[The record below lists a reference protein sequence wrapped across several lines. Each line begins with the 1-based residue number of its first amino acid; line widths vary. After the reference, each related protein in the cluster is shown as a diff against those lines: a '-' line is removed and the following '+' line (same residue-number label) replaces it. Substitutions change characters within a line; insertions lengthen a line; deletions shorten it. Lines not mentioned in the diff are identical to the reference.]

1 MKKKLLAILGSVRF
15 WTTLVGAV
23 VYYLSTIGV
32 LTPALADT
40 ILGLL
45 GTSVVIRTVDK
56 FR

>member
-1 MKKKLLAILGSVRF
+1 MKKKLLAVIGSIRF
-15 WTTLVGAV
+15 WTTIIGAV
-23 VYYLSTIGV
+23 VYYLSTISV
-32 LTPALADT
+32 ITPELSDT